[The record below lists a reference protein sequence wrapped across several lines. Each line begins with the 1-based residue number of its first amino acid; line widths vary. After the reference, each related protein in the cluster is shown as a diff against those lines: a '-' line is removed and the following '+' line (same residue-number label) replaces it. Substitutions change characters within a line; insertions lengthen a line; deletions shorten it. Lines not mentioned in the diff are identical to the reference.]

1 MSGTEA
7 IETETAVQ
15 RAAGARLQIF
25 TTFVWTAGMDNPDQY
40 HVATQDKQLR
50 GSVGRVKAGPTLY
63 ISVNGFHLSR
73 PSETQRQLA
82 GQVCHLAVADM
93 LP

>member
-1 MSGTEA
+1 MQDR
-7 IETETAVQ
+7 I
-15 RAAGARLQIF
+15 L
-25 TTFVWTAGMDNPDQY
+25 TTVDLAAGMDNPDQY

-73 PSETQRQLA
+73 PSDTQRQLA
-82 GQVCHLAVADM
+82 GQVRHPVVD
-93 LP
+93 